1 MIILINTGRISF
13 SIGIVDATQLLFV
26 LLFDQVDQIWVVLV
40 EIFECIQYL
49 LFFVDVKGLRLV
61 LEFSKDH
68 QFLVGCLFLLFFF
81 SFFS

>member
-40 EIFECIQYL
+40 EIFECIQNL

-61 LEFSKDH
+61 LEFSEDH
-68 QFLVGCLFLLFFF
+68 QLLVGGLFLLFFF
-81 SFFS
+81 SFFG